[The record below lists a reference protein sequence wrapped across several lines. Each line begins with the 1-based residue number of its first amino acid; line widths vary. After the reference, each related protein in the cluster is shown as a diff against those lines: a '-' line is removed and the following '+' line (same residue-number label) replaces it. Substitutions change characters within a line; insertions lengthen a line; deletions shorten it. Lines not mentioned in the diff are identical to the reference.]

1 MGDGYNSSPNEGI
14 MIRRPVLVPVLVA
27 IAVALSA
34 AKQERPSSFEGAIT
48 GVVLTEDGRPASDFK
63 VCLQTHLKQQGM
75 EHVVTNCRVTTNSA
89 GQFTIEHLTSGVYAV
104 LATNDEEGY
113 SIENQSPGQSVT
125 VSQEDP
131 HPSITMQLHGK
142 EAVIVA
148 RITDK
153 NTGKPLHNANLGYT
167 GIDCE
172 AGGAVLR
179 DVEGRYF
186 LVIPTNCSVVVIAR
200 AKGYRGWVYTNSA
213 DPSAPFVRL
222 QAGEHKVFDIQ
233 LEPIPEASTR
243 P

>member
-1 MGDGYNSSPNEGI
+1 V
-14 MIRRPVLVPVLVA
+14 IRRVVLVPVLVA
-27 IAVALSA
+27 IAVVFTA
-34 AKQERPSSFEGAIT
+34 AKQEKPSSFEGAIT
-48 GVVLTEDGRPASDFK
+48 GVVLTEDGKPASDFK

-75 EHVVTNCRVTTNSA
+75 EHGTFSDCRVTTNSA
-89 GQFTIEHLTSGVYAV
+89 GQFTIEHLTPGVYAV
-104 LATNDEEGY
+104 LAVNNEEGY

-131 HPSITMQLHGK
+131 HPSVTMQLHGK

-148 RITDK
+148 TITDK
-153 NTGKPLHNANLGYT
+153 NTGKPLHDANLQYT

-186 LVIPTNCSVVVIAR
+186 LVIPTNCNVVVIAR
-200 AKGYRGWVYTNSA
+200 IKGYRGWVYTNSA

-222 QAGEHKVFDIQ
+222 QAGERKVFDIQ
-233 LEPIPEASTR
+233 LEPIPQASTR